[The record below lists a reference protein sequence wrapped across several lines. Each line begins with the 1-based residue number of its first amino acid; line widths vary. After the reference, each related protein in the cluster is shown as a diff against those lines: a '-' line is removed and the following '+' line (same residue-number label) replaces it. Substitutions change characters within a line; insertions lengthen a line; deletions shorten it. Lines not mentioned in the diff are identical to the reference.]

1 MAHCVLF
8 DLWIILICVQS
19 KHAVIALASLQV
31 YLMLRKR
38 GICDSADGLTIPSFL
53 CTKSCT
59 LNCVSLPDQS
69 HSLILDLLSHSHKSR
84 RLICNFALSV
94 KKNGSDIGSNCLCYK
109 SEYFF
114 AISIHPS
121 TLQVFNTPL
130 CSLLPPLQQNFPWPL
145 FEFFTPAPSE
155 CVSGEDRCSF
165 FPFIWRARH
174 LENGLRLCHF
184 PSSSIIVMFIQ
195 PSVLP
200 TASLTSFLPT
210 SPLSHLARPPFAR
223 CHSF

>member
-1 MAHCVLF
+1 MSMAHCVLF
-8 DLWIILICVQS
+8 DLEIILICVQS
-19 KHAVIALASLQV
+19 KHAVIAFASLQV
-31 YLMLRKR
+31 YFMFRKR
-38 GICDSADGLTIPSFL
+38 GNCDSADGLTIPSFL
-53 CTKSCT
+53 CTKYCT
-59 LNCVSLPDQS
+59 LNCLSLPDQS
-69 HSLILDLLSHSHKSR
+69 HALILDLLSHLRR
-84 RLICNFALSV
+84 RLICNFALSA
-94 KKNGSDIGSNCLCYK
+94 KKWCVIVIITCGTNA
-109 SEYFF
+109 
-114 AISIHPS
+114 AISFNPS

-145 FEFFTPAPSE
+145 FEFFTPAPKE

-174 LENGLRLCHF
+174 LENGLRLCHS

-200 TASLTSFLPT
+200 TASLTSLLPT
-210 SPLSHLARPPFAR
+210 SPQSHLARPPFAR